1 MPGVCSGWSSRP
13 SRREAEACAP
23 PALPKALPRSPP
35 CASYWPESRRGRKG
49 PINFSL
55 IRLDPERQRWTLR
68 ANTTERHFLGEMS
81 HLDQRLSS
89 IFQGG
94 PRRNSQAGLRGCLRG
109 MERSSLSSCRNQ
121 GAMSRQGVEEVPGLV
136 GGIAGGGSEP
146 STRLTARAPH
156 PHSGPAY
163 STCLGPEAGKPSS
176 QRPRSG
182 RSCLRSGWGQDW
194 ELAGALP
201 AAVSSPADC
210 VSGQG
215 VDSS

>member
-1 MPGVCSGWSSRP
+1 MLRLEFSAQQEGGRGP
-13 SRREAEACAP
+13 CATSP
-23 PALPKALPRSPP
+23 PKGPPQSPP
-35 CASYWPESRRGRKG
+35 CASYWPESGRGRKG

-55 IRLDPERQRWTLR
+55 IQLDPERQRWTLR

-81 HLDQRLSS
+81 HLHQRLSS

-146 STRLTARAPH
+146 SARITHLPH
-156 PHSGPAY
+156 PPFGAAY

-176 QRPRSG
+176 QAS
-182 RSCLRSGWGQDW
+182 LRK
-194 ELAGALP
+194 ELPEEWVGAGLGTGGCFACCCEQ
-201 AAVSSPADC
+201 SR
-210 VSGQG
+210 
-215 VDSS
+215 